1 MPSNPSSKKVDAL
14 KHTGATRKNIPTAEL
29 QSAAQRAEEMQPVKP
44 VTYDRRFPLASG
56 EVRERD
62 GDLDPQIIWK
72 GTKIRLTPQQIEQLA
87 KTGEVDIGEEHLHA
101 MRGHGLGDART
112 HLARTDNGDC
122 IDHDCFILATA
133 TIALH

>member
-1 MPSNPSSKKVDAL
+1 MELVFDAMI
-14 KHTGATRKNIPTAEL
+14 A
-29 QSAAQRAEEMQPVKP
+29 SAASRSPAFSKIAFL
-44 VTYDRRFPLASG
+44 TASFSAARLFRR
-56 EVRERD
+56 
-62 GDLDPQIIWK
+62 
-72 GTKIRLTPQQIEQLA
+72 
-87 KTGEVDIGEEHLHA
+87 GEVDIGEEHLHA